1 MSDTPGQPGPSSQPQ
16 PPAGPSK
23 AASSWKPQ
31 YSETGPGPSLQ
42 TYRRHPERAYGGPN
56 PDSLSNARTP
66 EQAEQYWKRVRAV
79 EGPPLPRFGRLMGIG
94 GWVLSGIAVF
104 YMVAYADFGD
114 KEHVFSETMAQVY
127 EQHVH
132 AVREGAQ
139 YDGPGEAAQV
149 PGSGAGEGLDCTTPM
164 ARFGSS
170 HASPEVYSR
179 PSTQRGSSSSVKT
192 NVNEKPRPYRDFI
205 QDGSL
210 QRLVLSPRHD
220 QLSRPAVSPL
230 HHESSNV
237 IPPPVHA
244 CPPASVFWATLQQ
257 SAVSAAGAILTQAN
271 IQAPATTARAPAS
284 AASAPTA
291 PVSSASGEL
300 TRLLPEDSADNPGAL
315 TCAVSASVRSPRL
328 WASSS
333 TTKKCLDEVFLRS

>member
-1 MSDTPGQPGPSSQPQ
+1 M
-16 PPAGPSK
+16 
-23 AASSWKPQ
+23 ASSINRCWTVSRKLPN
-31 YSETGPGPSLQ
+31 SACASSCRNFVW
-42 TYRRHPERAYGGPN
+42 RR
-56 PDSLSNARTP
+56 
-66 EQAEQYWKRVRAV
+66 
-79 EGPPLPRFGRLMGIG
+79 
-94 GWVLSGIAVF
+94 
-104 YMVAYADFGD
+104 
-114 KEHVFSETMAQVY
+114 
-127 EQHVH
+127 
-132 AVREGAQ
+132 
-139 YDGPGEAAQV
+139 
-149 PGSGAGEGLDCTTPM
+149 
-164 ARFGSS
+164 
-170 HASPEVYSR
+170 
-179 PSTQRGSSSSVKT
+179 
-192 NVNEKPRPYRDFI
+192 
-205 QDGSL
+205 
-210 QRLVLSPRHD
+210 PRHD